1 MHVGLRLVAACVG
14 AQMLTLCAAAQAP
27 ADQAT
32 NEIESLRKQIQALS
46 QKIDELEQKQ
56 GAEMEK
62 VTAAPFIT
70 AGETGFSMKSAN
82 SNFILNLGG
91 FAQVDA
97 RDYESPAIGAKDTF
111 TIRRMRA
118 IASGTVYHY
127 FDYFMQVDFASG
139 VTSTATN
146 DAFLQDAYVNI
157 HPMKA
162 IQVQAGKFKE
172 PLSLEILPLDQF
184 LWFLERGFP
193 TELAPNRDVGVEVHG
208 ELWNGALS
216 YAAGVFNGVQDGNG
230 NTTSDDVEVSDND
243 KDAVARFITFPLR
256 NTQIDALKNFGFGL
270 GGSYGLQPG
279 TTTPTFATMGRQ
291 TFFSYSN
298 TVVEGGQHLRL
309 DPQGCYW
316 WGPLCCYWEY
326 AISDEKFVNASK
338 KSAAYLKNTGWDID
352 ASWFLT
358 GETNAF
364 GVLPTVSSPFH
375 FDGSGWGAFQ
385 LAARFGQLSL
395 DPAAFPIYAAAGQPD
410 RATSWS
416 VALNWYLNHNIKCI
430 FEYSQTGFSGP
441 ALAANKVGSQ
451 DEKALLG
458 RLQFG
463 F

>member
-1 MHVGLRLVAACVG
+1 
-14 AQMLTLCAAAQAP
+14 
-27 ADQAT
+27 
-32 NEIESLRKQIQALS
+32 
-46 QKIDELEQKQ
+46 
-56 GAEMEK
+56 
-62 VTAAPFIT
+62 
-70 AGETGFSMKSAN
+70 
-82 SNFILNLGG
+82 
-91 FAQVDA
+91 VDA

-184 LWFLERGFP
+184 LWFLERGVP

-270 GGSYGLQPG
+270 SRGRRRRHSPRWAARHFSR
-279 TTTPTFATMGRQ
+279 TPTRSLRVASTCAWIRK
-291 TFFSYSN
+291 
-298 TVVEGGQHLRL
+298 VVIGGVR
-309 DPQGCYW
+309 CA
-316 WGPLCCYWEY
+316 
-326 AISDEKFVNASK
+326 AIGSTPFRTRSSSTRARRARPTSK
-338 KSAAYLKNTGWDID
+338 T
-352 ASWFLT
+352 
-358 GETNAF
+358 
-364 GVLPTVSSPFH
+364 
-375 FDGSGWGAFQ
+375 
-385 LAARFGQLSL
+385 
-395 DPAAFPIYAAAGQPD
+395 PAG
-410 RATSWS
+410 TS
-416 VALNWYLNHNIKCI
+416 
-430 FEYSQTGFSGP
+430 TPRGF
-441 ALAANKVGSQ
+441 
-451 DEKALLG
+451 
-458 RLQFG
+458 
-463 F
+463 

>member
-1 MHVGLRLVAACVG
+1 
-14 AQMLTLCAAAQAP
+14 MLTLCAAAQAP

-193 TELAPNRDVGVEVHG
+193 TESPEPRRGRG
-208 ELWNGALS
+208 GPRGAF
-216 YAAGVFNGVQDGNG
+216 G
-230 NTTSDDVEVSDND
+230 T
-243 KDAVARFITFPLR
+243 ARCLTPPECLTACRMATATPQAMTWRFR
-256 NTQIDALKNFGFGL
+256 
-270 GGSYGLQPG
+270 
-279 TTTPTFATMGRQ
+279 TTTRTRW
-291 TFFSYSN
+291 
-298 TVVEGGQHLRL
+298 R
-309 DPQGCYW
+309 
-316 WGPLCCYWEY
+316 
-326 AISDEKFVNASK
+326 
-338 KSAAYLKNTGWDID
+338 
-352 ASWFLT
+352 
-358 GETNAF
+358 
-364 GVLPTVSSPFH
+364 VSS
-375 FDGSGWGAFQ
+375 
-385 LAARFGQLSL
+385 RFPCAIRRST
-395 DPAAFPIYAAAGQPD
+395 
-410 RATSWS
+410 R
-416 VALNWYLNHNIKCI
+416 
-430 FEYSQTGFSGP
+430 
-441 ALAANKVGSQ
+441 
-451 DEKALLG
+451 
-458 RLQFG
+458 
-463 F
+463 